1 MRKEIS
7 VVLITLLLIAEIF
20 ILSACKSDTEK
31 AIEAY
36 DKSIK
41 VAEQQR
47 RDAEKELRDIQN
59 YKYSQYILENMKP

>member
-1 MRKEIS
+1 MRRGIS
-7 VVLITLLLIAEIF
+7 IVLISFLLLAEMF

-47 RDAEKELRDIQN
+47 RDAEKKYRDIQN
-59 YKYSQYILENMKP
+59 YKFSQYILENTKP

>member
-1 MRKEIS
+1 MRREIS
-7 VVLITLLLIAEIF
+7 VVLIALLLIAEMF
-20 ILSACKSDTEK
+20 TLSACKSDTEK
-31 AIEAY
+31 DIEAY

-59 YKYSQYILENMKP
+59 YKYSRYILENMTP